1 MADIMISNVDAHGER
16 RPFAAHGHVVLANA
30 GAAAVLR
37 GSFEPGWHW
46 AADVAP
52 LAGTTSCQVHHLGY
66 VLTGSMRIRLDDGT
80 ERDIAAGDVYD
91 LPAGHDAWVTSDVPY
106 LAAGLPVVTTPLPA
120 LADTPGVV
128 VAADAPATIAALERA
143 LADDG
148 PAARRARSQAVL
160 GNSWDARLDEIA
172 SYLSNLA

>member
-1 MADIMISNVDAHGER
+1 LPD
-16 RPFAAHGHVVLANA
+16 
-30 GAAAVLR
+30 VLR
-37 GSFEPGWHW
+37 GADAALVPYAINDLTRSVFPMKVFE
-46 AADVAP
+46 
-52 LAGTTSCQVHHLGY
+52 
-66 VLTGSMRIRLDDGT
+66 
-80 ERDIAAGDVYD
+80 
-91 LPAGHDAWVTSDVPY
+91 Y

-160 GNSWDARLDEIA
+160 GNSWEARLDEIA
-172 SYLSNLA
+172 SYLSDLA

>member
-1 MADIMISNVDAHGER
+1 VHLLGS
-16 RPFAAHGHVVLANA
+16 RPNEALPE
-30 GAAAVLR
+30 VLR
-37 GSFEPGWHW
+37 GADAALVPYAINDLTRSVFPMKVFE
-46 AADVAP
+46 
-52 LAGTTSCQVHHLGY
+52 
-66 VLTGSMRIRLDDGT
+66 
-80 ERDIAAGDVYD
+80 
-91 LPAGHDAWVTSDVPY
+91 Y

-160 GNSWDARLDEIA
+160 GNSWEARLDEIA
-172 SYLSNLA
+172 SYLSDLA

>member
-46 AADVAP
+46 SADVAP

-80 ERDIAAGDVYD
+80 ERDLAAGDLYR
-91 LPAGHDAWVTSDVPY
+91 PTG
-106 LAAGLPVVTTPLPA
+106 
-120 LADTPGVV
+120 
-128 VAADAPATIAALERA
+128 R
-143 LADDG
+143 
-148 PAARRARSQAVL
+148 ARRL
-160 GNSWDARLDEIA
+160 GDQ
-172 SYLSNLA
+172 